1 MHYALC
7 IAVRV
12 LCGNLCGKPVDHGGK
27 RCLFPPVGGENGLFL
42 LVFRR
47 FPANAFQSCLG
58 FPSGFRRSSRAFR
71 GKSCRSS
78 LGLLL
83 ICACFAVG
91 FCKSFFAVFQFLPDA
106 GPVSLDKTTVFGVHP
121 APAGRN
127 KNKSKSKSKY
137 KVKVKSKGKSKEKK
151 KRKPFSFKRERSG
164 RPVFA
169 HVHPCGNGSRVRP
182 GGA

>member
-27 RCLFPPVGGENGLFL
+27 HCLFPLVWDENGLFL
-42 LVFRR
+42 LVFCRL
-47 FPANAFQSCLG
+47 PAGYFQSCLG
-58 FPSGFRRSSRAFR
+58 FPSGLRRSSRAFR

-83 ICACFAVG
+83 ICACFAAG

-106 GPVSLDKTTVFGVHP
+106 GPASLDKTTVFGVHP
-121 APAGRN
+121 APAGHN
-127 KNKSKSKSKY
+127 KNKSKY

-151 KRKPFSFKRERSG
+151 KRKPFSFKRERSE

-169 HVHPCGNGSRVRP
+169 HVHPCGKDSRVRP
-182 GGA
+182 GGT

>member
-27 RCLFPPVGGENGLFL
+27 RCVLPLVWGENGLNF

-47 FPANAFQSCLG
+47 FPSGYFQSCLG
-58 FPSGFRRSSRAFR
+58 FPSGLRRSSRAFR

-78 LGLLL
+78 LRLLL
-83 ICACFAVG
+83 ICACLAAG

-106 GPVSLDKTTVFGVHP
+106 GPASPDKTTVFGVHP

-127 KNKSKSKSKY
+127 KNKNKSKRKY
-137 KVKVKSKGKSKEKK
+137 KGKGKIKCKGKSKEKK
-151 KRKPFSFKRERSG
+151 KRKPFS
-164 RPVFA
+164 
-169 HVHPCGNGSRVRP
+169 
-182 GGA
+182 

>member
-7 IAVRV
+7 IAVRG
-12 LCGNLCGKPVDHGGK
+12 LCGNLCGKPVDYGGK
-27 RCLFPPVGGENGLFL
+27 RCVLPLVWGENGLNL

-47 FPANAFQSCLG
+47 FPAGYFQFCLG
-58 FPSGFRRSSRAFR
+58 FPSGLRRSSRAFR

-83 ICACFAVG
+83 ICACFAAG
-91 FCKSFFAVFQFLPDA
+91 FCKSFFAFFQFLPDA
-106 GPVSLDKTTVFGVHP
+106 GPAGPDKTTVFLVHP

-127 KNKSKSKSKY
+127 KNKSKSKY
-137 KVKVKSKGKSKEKK
+137 KVKVKSKGKSKSKEKK
-151 KRKPFSFKRERSG
+151 KRKPFSLKRERSG
-164 RPVFA
+164 RPFFA
-169 HVHPCGNGSRVRP
+169 HVHPCGKDSRVRP